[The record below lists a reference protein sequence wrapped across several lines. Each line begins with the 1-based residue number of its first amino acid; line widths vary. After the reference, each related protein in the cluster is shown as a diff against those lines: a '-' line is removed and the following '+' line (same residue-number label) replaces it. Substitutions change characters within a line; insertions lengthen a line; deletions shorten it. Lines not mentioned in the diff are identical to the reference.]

1 MKSIDIFK
9 KDIEVYLEDSYQDR
23 DVTKHPLFG
32 VEKNDI
38 YLLKFNLP
46 ELLLIYDLNEN
57 DFKTINI
64 PLYPN
69 YGVIGDFIKKV
80 KTFERKIKHMIKK
93 KNPDLKFV
101 SNVHNKEGEKRYLRC
116 KFNDELIK
124 QSSSLDE
131 INLSDFKKDGS
142 IKGSIKLP
150 FVWIHDGK
158 FGVYYLLSII
168 RYESNKNIYIDS
180 DDEEDLIS
188 KNINVRQITKP
199 PLMKK
204 KGPSM
209 SSNGSNLNTPMPASK
224 SGPFCPSANELLNMR
239 KKLNKIAEN

>member
-38 YLLKFNLP
+38 YLLKINIP

-69 YGVIGDFIKKV
+69 YGVIGEFIKKV

-93 KNPDLKFV
+93 KNPELKFV
-101 SNVHNKEGEKRYLRC
+101 SSIHNKEGEKRYLRC

-124 QSSSLDE
+124 QSSNLDE
-131 INLSDFKKDGS
+131 INLFDFKKDGS

-188 KNINVRQITKP
+188 KNINVRQVIKP

-204 KGPSM
+204 KGPIM
-209 SSNGSNLNTPMPASK
+209 SNTVP
-224 SGPFCPSANELLNMR
+224 N
-239 KKLNKIAEN
+239 